1 MVDNVR
7 VHQQYP
13 LPLPLDPTQLLPADG
28 VETDGVDPD
37 ERIIS
42 CAAVTGANSE
52 NFNIDDTFLMGIM
65 LRIKMGEK
73 SLGFYSNRNNTSAAG
88 ASGNKLQK
96 TGGSFAGSK
105 LYDRLLTFADV
116 SEPGKCFALVCA
128 YQRDSTAFFKLGAR
142 LQLGV
147 GTAFLIREPLPSA
160 NTLGSSDSAIS
171 LLEYYNRNVIPLK
184 DGVQYLPR
192 SPLVVPRAG
201 ETRYFCYHNVTN
213 IVINGVTPKKS
224 ICGGQLC
231 DRQQDPKTVDNKSFK
246 CGCQYVNNR
255 ILPKVLGMRVTVP
268 CETTFHN
275 DGMTVIPTFHSHKTT
290 KLFIQQTALDNINLD
305 KDDMAVQRQ
314 LRQSV
319 NHAVEYI
326 NSNGG
331 FTVVGWLRTGKVGD
345 EGNPRGETDQS
356 SLTNVVHLTYLMPS
370 NLAVVDMA
378 VYQNEHIF
386 RGLAD
391 EGLNN

>member
-1 MVDNVR
+1 
-7 VHQQYP
+7 
-13 LPLPLDPTQLLPADG
+13 
-28 VETDGVDPD
+28 
-37 ERIIS
+37 
-42 CAAVTGANSE
+42 
-52 NFNIDDTFLMGIM
+52 
-65 LRIKMGEK
+65 
-73 SLGFYSNRNNTSAAG
+73 
-88 ASGNKLQK
+88 
-96 TGGSFAGSK
+96 
-105 LYDRLLTFADV
+105 
-116 SEPGKCFALVCA
+116 
-128 YQRDSTAFFKLGAR
+128 
-142 LQLGV
+142 
-147 GTAFLIREPLPSA
+147 
-160 NTLGSSDSAIS
+160 
-171 LLEYYNRNVIPLK
+171 
-184 DGVQYLPR
+184 
-192 SPLVVPRAG
+192 
-201 ETRYFCYHNVTN
+201 
-213 IVINGVTPKKS
+213 
-224 ICGGQLC
+224 
-231 DRQQDPKTVDNKSFK
+231 
-246 CGCQYVNNR
+246 
-255 ILPKVLGMRVTVP
+255 
-268 CETTFHN
+268 
-275 DGMTVIPTFHSHKTT
+275 MTVIPTFHSHKTT

>member
-37 ERIIS
+37 ERIIG

-147 GTAFLIREPLPSA
+147 GTAFLIRA
-160 NTLGSSDSAIS
+160 
-171 LLEYYNRNVIPLK
+171 
-184 DGVQYLPR
+184 
-192 SPLVVPRAG
+192 
-201 ETRYFCYHNVTN
+201 
-213 IVINGVTPKKS
+213 
-224 ICGGQLC
+224 
-231 DRQQDPKTVDNKSFK
+231 
-246 CGCQYVNNR
+246 
-255 ILPKVLGMRVTVP
+255 
-268 CETTFHN
+268 
-275 DGMTVIPTFHSHKTT
+275 
-290 KLFIQQTALDNINLD
+290 
-305 KDDMAVQRQ
+305 
-314 LRQSV
+314 
-319 NHAVEYI
+319 
-326 NSNGG
+326 
-331 FTVVGWLRTGKVGD
+331 
-345 EGNPRGETDQS
+345 
-356 SLTNVVHLTYLMPS
+356 
-370 NLAVVDMA
+370 
-378 VYQNEHIF
+378 
-386 RGLAD
+386 
-391 EGLNN
+391 